1 MQYELHDWG
10 SAPNPGVYRF
20 RFPQNGQKKQAT
32 KVARSGVKSMQP
44 LRSHSC
50 VAVSCRTGKAN
61 YIINNC
67 LEDYS
72 IYTVCATLPKV
83 QSKFEAYKSRE
94 K

>member
-1 MQYELHDWG
+1 MKYELHDWG

-20 RFPQNGQKKQAT
+20 CFPQNGQKKQAT
-32 KVARSGVKSMQP
+32 RVARSGVKSVQP

-50 VAVSCRTGKAN
+50 VAVSCRTEKAN

-72 IYTVCATLPKV
+72 IYTVCATLPPLFRYPV
-83 QSKFEAYKSRE
+83 
-94 K
+94 